1 MFVNFEYQSKL
12 TWLDGRPM
20 VFQIEAQIKNSDIK
34 VWTAW
39 CDETAKYI
47 DPKKLSHDE
56 FNSIIDHIFY
66 HYDMRQEELQK
77 ELSQGPLDEGPSDQ
91 RAIVNELN
99 ARGGK

>member
-1 MFVNFEYQSKL
+1 MFVYFEYQSKL

-47 DPKKLSHDE
+47 DPAKLSQDE

-66 HYDMRQEELQK
+66 HYDMRQEEL
-77 ELSQGPLDEGPSDQ
+77 SQPTPTDHAPSEQ
-91 RAIVNELN
+91 SAIVNELN